1 MASPPPP
8 PSLASSLDRE
18 AMGEILGEVK
28 RLVAKGDGNK
38 ALAVLLH
45 AVRLSHPDG
54 EEGIF
59 SFLDMAKELINTQ
72 RQQDDTDEMQQA
84 LSVVEQ
90 LLQTESVIGEAGDG
104 HILRDAFMDGSSIV
118 CRRCQALV
126 KRERWEPHRDRWCPA
141 LPQLDGD
148 EDDDDDDDDD
158 DNDEYHHEEKKGGR

>member
-1 MASPPPP
+1 MAMPPPA
-8 PSLASSLDRE
+8 PSLDSE
-18 AMGEILGEVK
+18 AMGEILEEVK
-28 RLVAKGDGNK
+28 RLVAQGDGTK

-72 RQQDDTDEMQQA
+72 RQQDHTDEMQQA
-84 LSVVEQ
+84 LLVVEE
-90 LLQTESVIGEAGDG
+90 LLQSESLIGEAGDG

-141 LPQLDGD
+141 LPQRDG
-148 EDDDDDDDDD
+148 DDDDEEEE
-158 DNDEYHHEEKKGGR
+158 DEDEDEEEKKRRR

>member
-1 MASPPPP
+1 MAMPPPA
-8 PSLASSLDRE
+8 PSLDSE

-28 RLVAKGDGNK
+28 RLVTQGDGTK

-72 RQQDDTDEMQQA
+72 RQQDHTDEMQQA
-84 LSVVEQ
+84 LLVVEE
-90 LLQTESVIGEAGDG
+90 LLQTESVVGEAGDG

-141 LPQLDGD
+141 LPQRDG
-148 EDDDDDDDDD
+148 DDDDEEDK
-158 DNDEYHHEEKKGGR
+158 DEEEKKGGR